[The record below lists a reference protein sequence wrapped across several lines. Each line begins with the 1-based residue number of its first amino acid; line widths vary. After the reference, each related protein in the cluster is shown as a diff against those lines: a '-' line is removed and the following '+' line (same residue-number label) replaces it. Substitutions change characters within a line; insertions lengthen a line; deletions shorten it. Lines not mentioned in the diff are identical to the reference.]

1 MKTYAYVCTVLFPI
15 IFTWLFISINSRYIY
30 PSIRSKKFDSHT
42 WKSEDRHRYLMI
54 NDLIDNK
61 LLIGKT
67 KEEVISL
74 LGNDT
79 EKGPCNDCIGYSTN
93 EPDQGF
99 SIDHEVLEI
108 NFNKQNRVASVRL
121 NAW

>member
-1 MKTYAYVCTVLFPI
+1 
-15 IFTWLFISINSRYIY
+15 
-30 PSIRSKKFDSHT
+30 
-42 WKSEDRHRYLMI
+42 MI